1 MEGTRRPAVSTR
13 RTRQTARLDEAAV
26 ASSGPSQTTNNDP
39 HSVIIEPEYSSTGMM
54 VEGLHILPEVL
65 HVGLKLKHLRKKS
78 IQLLLKKRQLL
89 VETPLDVPED
99 MEKKGLASSVMA
111 TLVFAQEEAGTA
123 VCISPKGIL
132 LTCSHCIAETI
143 DDFDGSKSHW
153 LLFASGQVVEARAL
167 AWDGRR
173 DLALLK
179 VTSAQQPPPPS
190 GPTSSPPHPGGFP
203 FVTVSSVPPA
213 SKTRIICV
221 GHPGSEDFE
230 AAVPGTKT
238 DYDVLHLSTGT
249 FRGCAEGQDP
259 QDNSDIGAL
268 MHSCWTYWGHSGAP
282 LVDRKTG
289 TLVGLHSSWDDETG
303 MRRGVAQKPWFQ
315 RIHCTL
321 PLSALP
327 VQTFNTTSQH
337 RLRAHDTHDTHDFK
351 VEPQVPPT
359 FHFSNYRLPVC
370 LPPSAPTM
378 PNLWLGEGP
387 YFPSINTPT
396 TTTISTP
403 TRLLSQSTISLA
415 TAAMPT
421 TTEEVEAL
429 RAWVLSTSGN
439 WLLNIAKA
447 LALSIPL
454 GILISAMCCCW
465 IPCLWYTDHLTDDFL
480 DISVWTGRLLRGEYG
495 PPGGWITFI
504 RRRVRMFFMG
514 REERAEA
521 ERREAQEA
529 IDRVVGELRGR
540 DGHVVRV
547 GYQQEPAMTTGLPP
561 QNRNMRRQMARQQAR
576 ADRTSN
582 NDN

>member
-190 GPTSSPPHPGGFP
+190 GPTSSPPHPGG
-203 FVTVSSVPPA
+203 
-213 SKTRIICV
+213 
-221 GHPGSEDFE
+221 SEDFE

-303 MRRGVAQKPWFQ
+303 MRRGVAW
-315 RIHCTL
+315 
-321 PLSALP
+321 
-327 VQTFNTTSQH
+327 
-337 RLRAHDTHDTHDFK
+337 
-351 VEPQVPPT
+351 
-359 FHFSNYRLPVC
+359 
-370 LPPSAPTM
+370 
-378 PNLWLGEGP
+378 
-387 YFPSINTPT
+387 
-396 TTTISTP
+396 
-403 TRLLSQSTISLA
+403 
-415 TAAMPT
+415 
-421 TTEEVEAL
+421 
-429 RAWVLSTSGN
+429 
-439 WLLNIAKA
+439 
-447 LALSIPL
+447 
-454 GILISAMCCCW
+454 
-465 IPCLWYTDHLTDDFL
+465 
-480 DISVWTGRLLRGEYG
+480 
-495 PPGGWITFI
+495 
-504 RRRVRMFFMG
+504 
-514 REERAEA
+514 
-521 ERREAQEA
+521 EA
-529 IDRVVGELRGR
+529 ISGFLEENKRYL
-540 DGHVVRV
+540 
-547 GYQQEPAMTTGLPP
+547 
-561 QNRNMRRQMARQQAR
+561 
-576 ADRTSN
+576 
-582 NDN
+582 